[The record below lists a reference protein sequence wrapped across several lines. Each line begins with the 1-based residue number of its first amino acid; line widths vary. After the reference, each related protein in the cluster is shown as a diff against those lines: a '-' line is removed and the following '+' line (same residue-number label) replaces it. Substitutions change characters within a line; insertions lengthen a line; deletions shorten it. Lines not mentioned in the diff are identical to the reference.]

1 MSRLDFVV
9 LVLQSS
15 NSFYLI
21 AFFQFLFSLILTV
34 YKGHIQLLYLGAV
47 YSTGLFGLG

>member
-1 MSRLDFVV
+1 MSGLDFVV

-21 AFFQFLFSLILTV
+21 AFFQFLFTFFLTV
-34 YKGHIQLLYLGAV
+34 YKGRFQLLYLVAM